1 MTGLQKIIKKI
12 EDDSIEK
19 CASIIDEAEKRAS
32 AMINEARSE
41 ANKIAQDTV
50 MKAQYEADRIT
61 AVAKS
66 SAETVSRMKYLEV
79 KNAIINDIIS
89 ASYEKIL
96 KLSDEKYFN
105 VLFRLCVMYVE
116 TGECVLY
123 LNSRDLARVPKDFE
137 TRINSTVYERAAV
150 RVCDTPAEIENGF
163 ILDYGSFSVNCTL
176 KTVFDE
182 NKEMLRDILCKE
194 LFSVDI

>member
-32 AMINEARSE
+32 ALINEARSE

-89 ASYEKIL
+89 VVFLFTFCVILRADFTPLGKVSFASTASASKPFMAHVTSSSIDR
-96 KLSDEKYFN
+96 LSCDSYS
-105 VLFRLCVMYVE
+105 LF
-116 TGECVLY
+116 
-123 LNSRDLARVPKDFE
+123 LNPS
-137 TRINSTVYERAAV
+137 NSITSA
-150 RVCDTPAEIENGF
+150 
-163 ILDYGSFSVNCTL
+163 
-176 KTVFDE
+176 
-182 NKEMLRDILCKE
+182 
-194 LFSVDI
+194 